1 MEIIAKLSEMIED
14 EVCGAEEYICYANKF
29 KGVDNELAKTFY
41 ELSNVEMGHMA
52 ILHKQVVKLIN
63 AAKSSDKDVS
73 ESMLAMYDMLHKKHV
88 EKAAMVKIM
97 QEEFT
102 G

>member
-14 EVCGAEEYICYANKF
+14 EVCGAEEYACYANKY
-29 KGVDNELAKTFY
+29 KGVDNELAKMFY

-52 ILHKQVVKLIN
+52 ILHKQVTKLIN
-63 AAKSSDKDVS
+63 AAKTSGKDVP
-73 ESMLAMYDMLHKKHV
+73 ESMLDMYNMLHKKHV